1 VDVQLFVRLQPAF
14 RPDRGVFW
22 MARADRVKVGPLG
35 PPRSGLTLTRASTPS
50 GCGGRADSSFSSGD
64 LRFEPFFAIWFCVPD
79 QTHIRSSRGSDCT
92 NIPLAAGRLERTG
105 PFFVAA
111 FEAMQSI
118 GSSTRIGRG

>member
-1 VDVQLFVRLQPAF
+1 
-14 RPDRGVFW
+14 
-22 MARADRVKVGPLG
+22 MRADTSL
-35 PPRSGLTLTRASTPS
+35 
-50 GCGGRADSSFSSGD
+50 SSGD
-64 LRFEPFFAIWFCVPD
+64 LRFEPVLTIWFCLPD
-79 QTHIRSSRGSDCT
+79 QTHIRSSREANCT